1 MPQSPLTRQ
10 SLLVLAVSQ
19 PLLFSSAQLQA
30 ADDDRVVAENGAQV
44 SVSDRGIETTGYAM
58 FGLAAETG
66 GKVDAHNMSLVT
78 SGVYSFGVFVGG
90 QDSKFNSTGDLAIT
104 TWGEHA
110 LGMYAYDYAK
120 ADVEKAHVV
129 TMGDGAFGIQLL
141 RYSQFNLG
149 SASITTKGDGSHGIM
164 NWLRSE
170 FKGANLAINTE
181 GNGAFGVRALSEASV
196 NLSRSSIN
204 TYGDQSLGVFAGT
217 GSSIDLSRGSSI
229 TTYGAESHGVS
240 ASGANSLV
248 KLSDSYVQTFGGGS
262 AGVRVESGGRVELTN
277 SQVKVSGSGAVG
289 AQLSGGSLA
298 VNGGSIQSQD
308 GVGINISGLGNTV
321 DIGGAYI
328 SSTNGPVINVEG
340 ASEALV
346 TVSNGSILS
355 ANNGTGELLGV
366 KLGSGLD
373 LVVDGS
379 FLHGNMTIPEGSL
392 VNVRLQNGTRFTG
405 QMADVRSLQLD
416 AGVGWNITG
425 NSNVESLVLGGGAVN
440 FAGFE
445 GFHRLTVGELS
456 GNGDFGLKLDIN
468 NRRADFLAVNG
479 QASGRHRL
487 NIHNSGIEP
496 PAGFDPVQVVHT
508 EGGDAVFNVVGERV
522 DLGAYSYGIERLG
535 DDWFL
540 VSGGR
545 EVSPATR
552 SVQALFNSAP
562 TVWYGEMSALRS
574 RMNEVRS
581 SGQGGGWMLGY
592 GNKHQVA
599 GSDGLRYKQ
608 NQAGFSL
615 GADIPLDSSDGV
627 LMVGLLAGHSK
638 SGLSQARGSAGT
650 VQSFYVGGYGTW
662 MGSDGYYVDGL
673 LKLNQFQNHADV
685 VMSNSTKAKGTYRNY
700 GVGASLEAGREVQL
714 TERLFVEP
722 FVQVSAVAVQGK
734 SLNLDSG
741 LQAHS
746 STTRSLLGKV
756 GTTVEHRNQW
766 VSPYVKVALAHE
778 FARDNE
784 VKVNGN
790 SFRNDLQGTRA
801 ELGAGLSLSV
811 AKDLQLHADFE
822 YMNGTKIKQPW
833 GGSVGLRYAF

>member
-19 PLLFSSAQLQA
+19 PLLFSSAQIQA

-170 FKGANLAINTE
+170 FKGADLAISTE

-229 TTYGAESHGVS
+229 TTYGDESHGVS

-262 AGVRVESGGRVELTN
+262 AGVQVEDGGRIELTH

-346 TVSNGSILS
+346 TVSNGSTLS

-405 QMADVRSLQLD
+405 QIADVRSLQLD

-522 DLGAYSYGIERLG
+522 DLGAYSYGVERLG

-615 GADIPLDSSDGV
+615 GADTPLGSSDGV

-673 LKLNQFQNHADV
+673 LKLNQFQNRADV

-722 FVQVSAVAVQGK
+722 FVQVSAVTVQGK

-746 STTRSLLGKV
+746 ATTRSLLGKV

>member
-1 MPQSPLTRQ
+1 MPQFPLTRQ
-10 SLLVLAVSQ
+10 SLLMLAVSQ
-19 PLLFSSAQLQA
+19 PLLFSSVQLQA
-30 ADDDRVVAENGAQV
+30 ADDDRVVAQNGTHV
-44 SVSDRGIETTGYAM
+44 SVSDMDIETTGDAVY
-58 FGLAAETG
+58 GLVAESG
-66 GKVDAHNMSLVT
+66 AIVNAHNMSLGT
-78 SGVYSFGVFVGG
+78 SGGFSFGAFINGY
-90 QDSKFNSTGDLAIT
+90 DSKLNATGDLAIT
-104 TWGEHA
+104 TSGENSA
-110 LGMYAYDYAK
+110 GLLVGNYAK
-120 ADVEKAHVV
+120 ADVEKIDVV
-129 TMGDGAFGIQLL
+129 TVGESAFGLFVASNAQL
-141 RYSQFNLG
+141 NLG
-149 SASITTKGDGSHGIM
+149 SGSITTRGDDSIGIRG
-164 NWLRSE
+164 WQRGE
-170 FKGANLAINTE
+170 FKGANLVINTE
-181 GNGAFGVRALSEASV
+181 GNRAFGVRALTEASV
-196 NLSRSSIN
+196 NLRGSSIS
-204 TYGDQSLGVFAGT
+204 TFGDQSAGVFAGG
-217 GSSIDLSRGSSI
+217 GSSIDLSTGASI
-229 TTYGAESHGVS
+229 TTYGTESHGAF

-248 KLSDSYVQTFGGGS
+248 KLSDSHVETFGEGS
-262 AGVRVESGGRVELTN
+262 AGIQVEDGGRVELN
-277 SQVKVSGSGAVG
+277 NAHVKANGAGAVG

-298 VNGGSIQSQD
+298 VNGGSIQSQN
-308 GVGINISGLGNTV
+308 GAVINIRGQGNTV
-321 DIGGAYI
+321 DVAGAYL
-328 SSTNGPVINVEG
+328 SSTDGLVIQVEG

-346 TVSNGSILS
+346 TVRNGSTLS

-392 VNVRLQNGTRFTG
+392 VNVRLQNGTRLTG

-416 AGVGWNITG
+416 AGVSWNITG
-425 NSNVESLVLGGGAVN
+425 DSNVESLVLGGGAVN

-445 GFHRLTVGELS
+445 GFHQLTVGELS

-468 NRRADFLAVNG
+468 NRRADFLAVDG

-615 GADIPLDSSDGV
+615 GADTPLDSSDGV

-673 LKLNQFQNHADV
+673 LKLNQFQNRADV

-741 LQAHS
+741 LQARS
-746 STTRSLLGKV
+746 ATTRSLLGKV
-756 GTTVEHRNQW
+756 GATVEHRNQW

-811 AKDLQLHADFE
+811 AKDLQLHANFE

>member
-19 PLLFSSAQLQA
+19 PLLFSSAQIQA

-170 FKGANLAINTE
+170 FKGANLAISTE

-229 TTYGAESHGVS
+229 TTYGDESHGVS

-308 GVGINISGLGNTV
+308 GVGINISGLDNTV

-346 TVSNGSILS
+346 TVSNGSTLS

-615 GADIPLDSSDGV
+615 GADTPLDSSDGV

-746 STTRSLLGKV
+746 ATTRSLLGKV

>member
-19 PLLFSSAQLQA
+19 PLLFSSAQIQA

-170 FKGANLAINTE
+170 FKGADLAISTE

-346 TVSNGSILS
+346 TVSNGSTLS

-615 GADIPLDSSDGV
+615 GADTPLDSSDGV

-673 LKLNQFQNHADV
+673 LKLNQFQNRADV

-746 STTRSLLGKV
+746 ATTRSLLGKV